1 MAKISLARDQLSAEI
16 LPEEGAV
23 MSQLSVNG
31 TPIVAKTPWADEVTA
46 SAHPAKDEP
55 TWVSRWRG
63 GWQLC
68 APITGQPVA
77 SDAQP
82 AFHGA
87 ASQANWT
94 VSEVSSSEATLE
106 WTDDLLGLA
115 IRRTWSLLSAG
126 RVKVSTKLKNL
137 SPESRLFGIA
147 EHLILGGDLLQPLI
161 EQGARAKLD
170 YSSGAT
176 LHELDYAGAPTG
188 RVLQGTE
195 IGPQFKVLDRLQ
207 QARVFALAGLQPQ
220 RISLAVGPWQLHI
233 DWEGLPHALI
243 WQEFATSLDHPWN
256 GEVLA
261 LGIEPTTTPH
271 GVGAAAPGNPFLAG
285 HAEFEWSTTLTIQ
298 RTGDLNE

>member
-1 MAKISLARDQLSAEI
+1 MTRISLDRDELSAEI
-16 LPEEGAV
+16 LPQEGAV

-31 TPIVAKTPWADEVTA
+31 TSILAKTPWSDEVTA
-46 SAHPAKDEP
+46 RAYPAEDEP

-68 APITGQPVA
+68 APSTGQPVP
-77 SDAQP
+77 SDGHP

-94 VSEVSSSEATLE
+94 VEQVSRNEATLD

-137 SPESRLFGIA
+137 SPDSRLFGIA
-147 EHLILGGDLLQPLI
+147 EHLILGGDLLKPLI
-161 EQGARAKLD
+161 EQGVRAKLD
-170 YSSGAT
+170 YSSEAT

-195 IGPQFKVLDRLQ
+195 IGPQFKALDRTQ
-207 QARVFALAGLQPQ
+207 EARVFALSGLQPQ
-220 RISLAVGPWQLHI
+220 RISLSVSPWQLHI

-271 GVGAAAPGNPFLAG
+271 GVGAAAPGNPYLAG
-285 HAEFEWSTTLTIQ
+285 HTEFEWSTTLTIQ
-298 RTGDLNE
+298 RTGDPNE